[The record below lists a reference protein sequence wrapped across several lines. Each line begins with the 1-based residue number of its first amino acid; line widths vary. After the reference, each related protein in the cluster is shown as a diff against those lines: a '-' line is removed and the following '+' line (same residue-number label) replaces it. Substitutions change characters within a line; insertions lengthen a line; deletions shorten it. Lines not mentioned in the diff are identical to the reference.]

1 MRITAY
7 NVTDVSSRTTDE
19 QGILAGYSGR
29 ILLVMSV
36 GTLSIMA
43 GRLVISPLLP
53 SIIDD
58 LSMTT
63 FQAGVALSLMWG
75 LTASLQYFSGRF
87 ADELSR
93 KTVLLTGLLI
103 AALGLTLLSTA
114 NSYPLFLVAT
124 ATIGASAGIYPVAAY
139 VQTSDLF
146 RERRGAAFG
155 VLSASMDTGGAIAP
169 VFAIA
174 VLSLLTWR
182 FAFFPIFVLVVLVM
196 ALLHVW
202 NRESYVVERPAL
214 NVRETGS
221 RIFGRAG
228 TRRILFAAGLVAFTW
243 QGMASFLPTFLQVD
257 KGFSPTVAS
266 AVFTGLFVVGAMA
279 RPLTGR
285 LGDRYGYLRVST
297 LTALLGA
304 SGLAVLLLADSL
316 PLAVVSTAMFG
327 AGIAGFWPTTLT
339 MITQVFPDESLGG
352 DFGASRMAYVGIGSI
367 GPAYIGYVAG
377 ELSYTAAFVG
387 LIGCL
392 LLSATVIFW
401 ELRVGSGG

>member
-1 MRITAY
+1 MTKVNSRQ
-7 NVTDVSSRTTDE
+7 TDQ
-19 QGILAGYSGR
+19 QGLLAGYPGR
-29 ILLVMSV
+29 MLLVMSV

-58 LSMTT
+58 LAMTT

-93 KTVLLTGLLI
+93 KTVLLTGLSI
-103 AALGLTLLSTA
+103 AIIGLVLLSTTD
-114 NSYPLFLVAT
+114 SYALFLLAT

-146 RERRGAAFG
+146 QERRGAAFG
-155 VLSASMDTGGAIAP
+155 VLSASMDLGGAVAP

-174 VLSLLTWR
+174 VLALLTWR
-182 FAFFPIFVLVVLVM
+182 FAFAPIFALVVLVM
-196 ALLHVW
+196 VLLHFW
-202 NRESYVVERPAL
+202 NRESYVVERLQL
-214 NVRETGS
+214 NVRETGY
-221 RIFGRAG
+221 RIFGTAS
-228 TRRILFAAGLVAFTW
+228 TRRVLFAAGLVAFTW
-243 QGMASFLPTFLQVD
+243 QGMASFLPTFLQAE

-266 AVFTGLFVVGAMA
+266 AVFTGLFVVGAGA

-285 LGDRYGYLRVST
+285 LGDRYGYLRIST

-304 SGLAVLLLADSL
+304 TGLALLLAAESL

-339 MITQVFPDESLGG
+339 MISQVFPDESLGG
-352 DFGASRMAYVGIGSI
+352 DFGASRMAYVGLGSL
-367 GPAYIGYVAG
+367 GPVYIGYVAG
-377 ELSYTAAFVG
+377 EMSYAAAFVG

-392 LLSATVIFW
+392 LVSASVVFW
-401 ELRVGSGG
+401 QLRVGSER